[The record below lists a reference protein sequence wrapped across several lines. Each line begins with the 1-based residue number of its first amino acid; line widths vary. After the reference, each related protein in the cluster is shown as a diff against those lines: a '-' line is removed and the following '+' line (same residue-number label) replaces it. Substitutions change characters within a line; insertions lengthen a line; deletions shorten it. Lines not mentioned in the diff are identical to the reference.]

1 MEYPKM
7 LYTGNKVEWSCRAV
21 QTAEEE
27 DQARENGLVDYA
39 ELPEQVIEELTEPNP
54 ENAVNPITTEQFNDV
69 AERLAVAEREIK
81 RLHEVIN
88 APTQDF
94 VPEIKYADSAGEVG
108 GIVGDTA
115 PKIDY
120 STLTTAQLQEALA
133 EKGIEFKVRDSK
145 AELLALLEA

>member
-1 MEYPKM
+1 MPLNWGVVIFGEQEMEYPKM

-21 QTAEEE
+21 QTAEDEV
-27 DQARENGLVDYA
+27 QAREVGLVDYND
-39 ELPEQVIEELTEPNP
+39 LPEQVIEEVETEAADP
-54 ENAVNPITTEQFNDV
+54 VGFVTTEQFDAV
-69 AERLAVAEREIK
+69 AERLASAEAEIE
-81 RLHEVIN
+81 RLKQSNI
-88 APTQDF
+88 
-94 VPEIKYADSAGEVG
+94 SEVG
-108 GIVGDTA
+108 QVVGDTA